1 MAAGKL
7 NSDLLTNF
15 AKVNLNSFAAPKSST
30 EAEAFSEKKQED
42 LLVEH
47 MTRLLD
53 APSLSE
59 DEPLP
64 RDLQDI
70 PGVEALHNRLLGIRN
85 LVAALSTGNLEYVCK
100 ERGFVAGS
108 LKAFQSNLRHLTWQA
123 GRIAEGEYHHRVN
136 FMGDF
141 SVAFNKM
148 TEQLDNTINSLTKL
162 SAKYKDLSYHDPLT
176 GLYNRLAFS
185 KYAAVLLEGDGGP
198 PPQQST
204 LIMTDIDHFKK
215 VNDTYGH
222 PCGDA
227 VLKAFASR
235 LQSLLRSK
243 ELCCRYGG
251 EEFILFLPGTPIE
264 TGMGVAKRLR
274 AAVEAMSI
282 EFEEHVLRIT
292 ASFGACAVSS
302 LPDGTTVDEHLKAC
316 IQAADD
322 NLYKAKTGGRNRV
335 VGPEPPP
342 A

>member
-1 MAAGKL
+1 MASGDF
-7 NSDLLTNF
+7 NPDLLANF
-15 AKVNLNSFAAPKSST
+15 AKVSLNAFAAPKSA
-30 EAEAFSEKKQED
+30 AEFEISPEKKQEEM
-42 LLVEH
+42 LVEH
-47 MTRLLD
+47 LTKLLD
-53 APSLSE
+53 APSLKE
-59 DEPLP
+59 DESLP
-64 RDLQDI
+64 EALRGI

-85 LVAALSTGNLEYVCK
+85 LVASLSTGNLEYACK
-100 ERGFVAGS
+100 ERGFIAGS

-141 SVAFNKM
+141 SAAFNKM

-185 KYAAVLLEGDGGP
+185 KYAALLLEGEGGI

-264 TGMGVAKRLR
+264 AGMGVARRLR

-282 EFEEHVLRIT
+282 EFEDHVLRIT
-292 ASFGACAVSS
+292 ASFGACAVTAV
-302 LPDGTTVDEHLKAC
+302 PPGKTVDEHLKDG

-335 VGPEPPP
+335 VGPL
-342 A
+342 